1 MANTKIS
8 ALASQ
13 TAPVNGDLLVTVDVS
28 DVSMGAGGTDKKIT
42 LSAIFDFLHPVGS
55 YYSNGAVSTSPV
67 TLFGSAGTWVA
78 IEGKTIVGLDAAQT
92 EFDTLGKTGGEK
104 THLLTGAESGE
115 KGHGHSGTFA
125 SSYHDHTRIAGS
137 TGWSSGGSPMSGPTS
152 TASVNDVGASDA
164 SSAHNNLQPYEV
176 AAIWRRTA

>member
-55 YYSNGAVSTSPV
+55 YYSNGAVSTNPA
-67 TLFGSAGTWVA
+67 TLFGSAGTWIAVA
-78 IEGKTIVGLDAAQT
+78 GMTIVGLDVTQT
-92 EFDTLGKTGGEK
+92 EFNTLLKTGGEK
-104 THLLTGAESGE
+104 THLLLSTESGMVAHN
-115 KGHGHSGTFA
+115 HGGYTGDTEGALELNVNGSGSNRNNNRAGF
-125 SSYHDHTRIAGS
+125 YHKHTIPSEA
-137 TGWSSGGSPMSGPTS
+137 
-152 TASVNDVGASDA
+152 AANAA
-164 SSAHNNLQPYEV
+164 SAHNNLQPYEV